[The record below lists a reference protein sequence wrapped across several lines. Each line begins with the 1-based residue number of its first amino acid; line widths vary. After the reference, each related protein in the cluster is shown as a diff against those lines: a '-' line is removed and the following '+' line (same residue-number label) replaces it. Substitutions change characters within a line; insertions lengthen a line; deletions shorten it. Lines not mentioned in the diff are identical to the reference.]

1 MNTLDT
7 TTPATSTTGTEANGT
22 LVRRFY
28 ELAWAKADF
37 GLLDEMLVADYMHHD
52 PALPPEW
59 QRGRESYKQITGA
72 FTSAFPD
79 LSVVVEDL
87 VAQGDRVAARW
98 TWEGTQQ
105 GAFQGIPATGKHVT
119 GPGLSIHRIVEGQ
132 IAETW
137 ISFDALGLMQQLGV
151 IPVPGAGGG

>member
-7 TTPATSTTGTEANGT
+7 VTPSGTTGMDTNAT

-28 ELAWAKADF
+28 ELACAKADF
-37 GLLDEMLVADYMHHD
+37 GLLDEMLVADYVHHD

-79 LSVVVEDL
+79 LSVVV
-87 VAQGDRVAARW
+87 
-98 TWEGTQQ
+98 
-105 GAFQGIPATGKHVT
+105 
-119 GPGLSIHRIVEGQ
+119 
-132 IAETW
+132 
-137 ISFDALGLMQQLGV
+137 
-151 IPVPGAGGG
+151 